1 MHTEKTPPKAGRGEA
16 GSAYIITL
24 MALVVLTVLAL
35 SLAFITQTEV
45 QVGAN
50 ERTISRTFYSADS
63 GIGIAVARALAGGQ
77 YGGTTVLLNETEV
90 GYGGGAGHAA
100 ERVTITPLVPVQV
113 TRCDWCPAND
123 DGVPKF
129 FKVNHVVTATSQ
141 RISWT
146 GSDDPPADATL
157 LGQKTI
163 SAMVEFQPVPA
174 PSVESLRNSDD
185 ALTDIRF

>member
-1 MHTEKTPPKAGRGEA
+1 MQTEKTPRQARRGEA
-16 GSAYIITL
+16 GSAYIVTL

-50 ERTISRTFYSADS
+50 ERTVNRTFYSADS
-63 GIGIAVARALAGGQ
+63 GVAIAVSRALAGGQ
-77 YGGTTVLLNETEV
+77 YTGTTVLLNVTDV
-90 GYGGGAGHAA
+90 GDGLGHAA
-100 ERVTITPLVPVQV
+100 ERLTVTPLVPIQV

-129 FKVNHVVTATSQ
+129 FKVNHVMSATSQ

-146 GSDDPPADATL
+146 GADDPPADATL
-157 LGQKTI
+157 LGQKTV
-163 SAMVEFQPVPA
+163 SAMLEFQPVPP
-174 PSVESLRNSDD
+174 PSVESLRN
-185 ALTDIRF
+185 TDETLRDIKF